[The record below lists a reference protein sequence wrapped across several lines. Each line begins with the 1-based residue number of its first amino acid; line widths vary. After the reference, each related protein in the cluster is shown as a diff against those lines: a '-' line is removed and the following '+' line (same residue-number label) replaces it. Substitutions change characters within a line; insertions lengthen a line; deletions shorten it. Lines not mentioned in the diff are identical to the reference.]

1 MLPAARATLET
12 DHGHRLR
19 GSAPKD
25 ILLHMNRRGFFGALL
40 ASAGSPGSLSAQAWP
55 SRPLRL
61 IVPYA
66 PGGTTDIIARLV
78 APGMQEALGQ
88 PVVIE
93 NRPGAGGNI
102 GTGVVARAEPDG
114 YSLVL
119 GTGGTLTINPSIF
132 TNMPFDSQRDVAPVS
147 LIAAVQS
154 VMVVNP
160 TLPVRSVQDFITYA
174 KARPG
179 QVFFASGGVG
189 NSAHMA
195 GELLNT
201 LAGLRMVHVPYRG
214 SGPAMADLMAGQGVH
229 LALDTMPTYIN
240 AIRDGRLR
248 GLAVTGATRSAALPD
263 LPTMQEA
270 GVAGFEVST
279 LFGMLTT
286 GGVPS
291 PILARLHS
299 ATVAAV
305 RHPNV
310 AARLEQLGAELVAST
325 PEEFAYVIARDIQKW
340 REVTRRVGIT
350 QH

>member
-1 MLPAARATLET
+1 L
-12 DHGHRLR
+12 DF
-19 GSAPKD
+19 
-25 ILLHMNRRGFFGALL
+25 MNRRAFFGALL
-40 ASAGSPGSLSAQAWP
+40 ASAGLPASLGAQAWP

-61 IVPYA
+61 IVPY
-66 PGGTTDIIARLV
+66 V

-93 NRPGAGGNI
+93 NRPGAGGNV
-102 GTGVVARAEPDG
+102 GTGIVARAEPDG

-132 TNMPFDSQRDVAPVS
+132 ANMPFDTQRDVAPVS
-147 LIAAVQS
+147 LIAAVQC

-160 TLPVRSVQDFITYA
+160 TLPVRSVQDFITYT

-179 QVFFASGGVG
+179 QIFFASGGVG
-189 NSAHMA
+189 SSAHMA
-195 GELLNT
+195 GELLNN
-201 LAGLRMVHVPYRG
+201 LAGLHMVHVPYRG

-229 LALDTMPTYIN
+229 LALDTLPTYID
-240 AIRDGRLR
+240 AVRDGRLR
-248 GLAVTGATRSAALPD
+248 GLAVTGASRSPALPD

-279 LFGMLTT
+279 VFGMLTT

-310 AARLEQLGAELVAST
+310 AARLEQLGAEPVAST
-325 PEEFAYVIARDIQKW
+325 PEEFAYVIARDVQKW
-340 REVTRRVGIT
+340 RDVTRRAGIT